1 MSQASSFA
9 FEAPMGDA
17 HGHTVL
23 SEERK
28 ARTLHAL
35 EQIDK
40 SLAHE
45 VFGDDEPGS
54 NVLAR
59 PVDVKVPRTKSRE
72 EVAATRM
79 SALYRGYVA
88 RKQFTSLLYSKY
100 VKEDAAI
107 SDKETRRLQE
117 GMALLDTLQVL
128 KDIEESKYRERRR
141 RLTRQWSAIRI
152 QRAFKHMIAVR
163 KRRQSEAIRKNSRAG
178 DVSVV
183 EQLIAAVSGPANTT
197 ILPFDLNRP
206 RSASDAGFYNQLQ
219 SWSVEKLRKRAQH
232 LATLINAR
240 SKELMTRMAE
250 RGQLQSEVDFSKEL
264 INQLL
269 DRLDRLEKADQQKK
283 AHESKLTKKMNL
295 NNLLSSMAK
304 MNPLPGLAHQS
315 PGPSTHNQ
323 Q

>member
-1 MSQASSFA
+1 MSQGSSSFA
-9 FEAPMGDA
+9 FETPSGDA
-17 HGHTVL
+17 HGHSVL

-45 VFGDDEPGS
+45 VFGEDEPVF
-54 NVLAR
+54 NVLAK
-59 PVDVKVPRTKSRE
+59 PVDSKVPRTRE

-79 SALYRGYVA
+79 SALFRGYVA
-88 RKQFTSLLYSKY
+88 RKQFTGLLYSKY

-107 SDKETRRLQE
+107 TDKETRRLQE

-163 KRRQSEAIRKNSRAG
+163 KRRQSEAVRKNSRAG

-283 AHESKLTKKMNL
+283 PHESKLTKKMNL

-315 PGPSTHNQ
+315 PATHNQ